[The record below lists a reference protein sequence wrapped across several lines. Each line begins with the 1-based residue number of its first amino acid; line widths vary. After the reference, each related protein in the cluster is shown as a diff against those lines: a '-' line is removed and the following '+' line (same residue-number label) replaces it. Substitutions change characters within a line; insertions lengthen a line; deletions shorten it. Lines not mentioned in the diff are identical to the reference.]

1 MRHAQDQMFA
11 TLAVTDIILILK
23 EDAQNALII
32 ARFVPLTMIALNA
45 WMASCLIHSENA
57 LQDAMICALHAKAQL
72 LIARLANQDNSSIPK
87 TSFVKIVQAHARVVP
102 VIQAA

>member
-1 MRHAQDQMFA
+1 MFV
-11 TLAVTDIILILK
+11 TLAVTVIILILK

-45 WMASCLIHSENA
+45 WMASCLILSENA
-57 LQDAMICALHAKAQL
+57 LQDAMICVLHARAQL
-72 LIARLANQDNSSIPK
+72 LIARRANQGNISIRK
-87 TSFVKIVQAHARVVP
+87 TSFAKIVQAHARVVQ